1 MVTAK
6 PFLGKKNSCCTETYL
21 LVGPFDEE
29 EIANNVISYMNTK
42 FFRFLVLLKKNT
54 QNAPRGVYSHVPI
67 QNFNSSYNDKKLFK
81 KYDLSD
87 KEINFIESM
96 VRPSERK

>member
-1 MVTAK
+1 
-6 PFLGKKNSCCTETYL
+6 
-21 LVGPFDEE
+21 
-29 EIANNVISYMNTK
+29 
-42 FFRFLVLLKKNT
+42 
-54 QNAPRGVYSHVPI
+54 VYSHVPI